1 MDNDMLGTCF
11 LYMTYGEEIF
21 GRKDIGDLREKIRAH
36 WQIENSCHWQLDT
49 TFRED
54 ANQTRAGNVAKNLGT
69 VRRIVLNL
77 LNHDNSTIKSLPKK
91 RRQALLN
98 LSYRE
103 STLSSA

>member
-1 MDNDMLGTCF
+1 MSSLPANGAN
-11 LYMTYGEEIF
+11 
-21 GRKDIGDLREKIRAH
+21 LREIIRAH
-36 WQIENSCHWQLDT
+36 WQIENNCHWVLDT

-54 ANQTRAGNVAKNLGT
+54 ANQTRAGNASKNLGT

-77 LNHDNSTIKSLPKK
+77 LSQDGTTIKSIPRK

-103 STLSSA
+103 SILSLA